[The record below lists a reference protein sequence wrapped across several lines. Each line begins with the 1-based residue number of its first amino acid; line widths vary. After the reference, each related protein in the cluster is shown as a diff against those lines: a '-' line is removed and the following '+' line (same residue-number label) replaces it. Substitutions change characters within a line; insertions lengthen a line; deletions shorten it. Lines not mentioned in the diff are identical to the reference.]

1 MSVVSTYGRA
11 AACLVLLLTTACGTV
26 ANEDDTAKTATAVD
40 GTTGQKGT
48 AATPAKADMAVKAP
62 GKLKAPLLSSDV
74 LVFSRN
80 TLDKSTIAAIK
91 KVKGIE
97 AVEPISMAQFFVD
110 EQEVTY
116 AAVNPATF
124 RRFSPPGTAQT
135 EEVWNRVADGEIA
148 VEPEIGKKLERKDG
162 FMRLGNESGA
172 HTIHIGAY
180 AQILDPTKARR
191 IDAVVNEKW
200 VKKLGMRK
208 DNAMLVAMDET
219 SPQSVRKKLRKIAGS
234 TASVQ
239 ILGPDFDLGTQTAFL
254 TGGSV
259 SKAVGSFNYT
269 GERQR
274 HRRPRPCLGARED
287 HHRGDADHRPGDG
300 QPGDAAPAA
309 GGAARRS
316 WPAVC
321 PSRSTTTT
329 AATCL
334 VSSPGPTASPSTPS
348 ARRSTSTPPTTTA
361 ASPARWTA
369 GWSPSSRG
377 GASPGAATGTT
388 PTRCTSSWPSSS
400 RLADATPPGAR

>member
-11 AACLVLLLTTACGTV
+11 AACLVLLLTTACGAV
-26 ANEDDTAKTATAVD
+26 AGEGETAKTATTVD

-48 AATPAKADMAVKAP
+48 TATPAKADMAVKAP

-80 TLDKSTIAAIK
+80 TLDKATIEAIK

-135 EEVWNRVADGEIA
+135 EAVWNRVADGEIA
-148 VEPEIGKKLERKDG
+148 VEPTIGKKLERKGG

-172 HTIHIGAY
+172 NTIHIGAY

-208 DNAMLVAMDET
+208 DNAMIVAMNET
-219 SPQSVRKKLRKIAGS
+219 SPQSIRKKLKKIAGT

-259 SKAVGSFNYT
+259 SKAVGSFNYRANPNGTVAPDPAWVRAKITTEVMPIIGPVT
-269 GERQR
+269 GNRVMLPQLRAALQEVVARGLSKSIY
-274 HRRPRPCLGARED
+274 HYDGCYVPRFIAGTHSLSFHTFGTAIDLNAADNYRGIPGKMDRGVVAIFKRWGFAWGGDWHYTDPMHFELAKLVVAR
-287 HHRGDADHRPGDG
+287 
-300 QPGDAAPAA
+300 
-309 GGAARRS
+309 
-316 WPAVC
+316 
-321 PSRSTTTT
+321 
-329 AATCL
+329 
-334 VSSPGPTASPSTPS
+334 
-348 ARRSTSTPPTTTA
+348 
-361 ASPARWTA
+361 
-369 GWSPSSRG
+369 
-377 GASPGAATGTT
+377 
-388 PTRCTSSWPSSS
+388 
-400 RLADATPPGAR
+400 